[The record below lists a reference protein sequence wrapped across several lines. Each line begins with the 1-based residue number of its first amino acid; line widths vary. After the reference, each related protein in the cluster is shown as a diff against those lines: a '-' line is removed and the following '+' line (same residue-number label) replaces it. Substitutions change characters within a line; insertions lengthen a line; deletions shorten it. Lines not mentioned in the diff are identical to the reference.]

1 MLDISTAA
9 LETIQRSYTMRIR
22 AESWLGDQ
30 LLDEIPVDTGSETQ
44 DRSLAV
50 PESVTLTVPR
60 TDGGTSWDPAGR
72 DHPLGSDGQRLRIS
86 LGVDLGNAETE
97 WIERGWFLTTKTS
110 TDDDTITVTAAGLL
124 ALIDEAKFV
133 SPFEP
138 TGTFSATVQALVE
151 PALTVSISASLV
163 DRAIPVGL
171 QWDED
176 RLAGLHELLDA
187 WPAVA
192 RVDENGVL
200 VVTPPPTIFTSVASI
215 TNDPSTGTV
224 VRWNSE
230 RSRDGAFNVV
240 VARGQDTVFG
250 TTVQGSAFDVNP
262 ASPQRYGG
270 PFNPLPVPFL
280 FESPLL
286 TTTDQCYFSAR
297 SILDRKRRTSA
308 RKLGADMVPHPALI
322 AGDVVTV
329 TGPEGVT
336 GALATIEQMTLPYKP
351 DSMSLSVVT
360 I

>member
-1 MLDISTAA
+1 MLDLSVAA
-9 LETIQRSYTMRIR
+9 LETIQRSYTMQIR
-22 AESWLGDQ
+22 CESWLGDQ
-30 LLDEIPVDTGSETQ
+30 LLAEVPVPDGSETH

-50 PESVTLTVPR
+50 PESVSLTVPR
-60 TDGGTSWDPAGR
+60 YDGGTSWDPVGR

-86 LGVDLGNAETE
+86 IGIGLGNDETE
-97 WIERGWFLTTKTS
+97 WVERGWFLTTKTT
-110 TDDDTITVTAAGLL
+110 TDQDSITVTASGLL

-138 TGTFSATVQALVE
+138 TGTFSATLKALVE
-151 PALTVSISASLV
+151 PALTVNIDGALV
-163 DRAIPVGL
+163 DRSIPVGL
-171 QWDED
+171 QWDDD
-176 RLAGLHELLDA
+176 RLGGLHELLDA

-200 VVTPPPTIFTSVASI
+200 EVTPPPTVFTSVAAI
-215 TNDPSTGTV
+215 TDNPQTGTV

-230 RSRDGAFNVV
+230 RSREGAFNVV

-250 TTVQGSAFDVNP
+250 TLVQGSAFDVNP

-270 PFNPLPVPFL
+270 PFNPLPVPYL

-286 TTTDQCYFSAR
+286 TTTNQCYYAAR
-297 SILDRKRRTSA
+297 AILDRKRRTSA
-308 RKLGADMVPHPALI
+308 RKLGAELVPHPGLV

-336 GALATIEQMTLPYKP
+336 NALGTIEQMTLPYKP
-351 DSMSLSVVT
+351 DAMTLSVVT
-360 I
+360 L